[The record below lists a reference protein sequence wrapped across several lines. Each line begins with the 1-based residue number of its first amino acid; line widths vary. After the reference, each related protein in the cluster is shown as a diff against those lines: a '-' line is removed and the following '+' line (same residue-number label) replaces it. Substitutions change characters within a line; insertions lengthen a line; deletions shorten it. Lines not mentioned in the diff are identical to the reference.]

1 MRSSLADSV
10 ARREFFGWAMY
21 DFANSGYTTVVITA
35 VFNAYFVGVVAAG
48 QPWATLA
55 WTSALSVSYA
65 LAMLLSPLVGAY
77 ADAHAAK
84 KRLLAWTTAA
94 CVLFTATLY
103 GVGPGDVALGVL
115 LLILSNVAYSLGE
128 TLVAAFLPELA
139 RGEAV
144 GRVSGWGWSL
154 GYFGGLLT
162 LGACLAYVQFAQ
174 SHGATAAEFVPVTML
189 ITAAVFALASLPTF
203 LFLRERALPQ
213 AHPHGVWRTAFGRLG
228 QTLHHV
234 RRYQDLFRFLLSVVF
249 YSAGIQAVIVLAAVY
264 AQEAMGFS
272 TQDSIKLIL
281 VVNVTAALGAFFL
294 GHVQDRLGHR
304 PTLSLTL
311 LGWLV
316 MIYLAYTADT
326 PQRFWLAANVAGL
339 CLGASQ
345 SIGRALVG
353 LLSPASRR
361 AEFFGLWGLAV
372 RLSAILGPMTYGL
385 LTWLTHNDHRLALL
399 LTGGYFLAGLV
410 LLWWVNIPRGLRAA
424 VAAEEAWRHA

>member
-174 SHGATAAEFVPVTML
+174 RRGATAAEFVPVTML

>member
-174 SHGATAAEFVPVTML
+174 RRGATAAEFVPVTML

-353 LLSPASRR
+353 LLSPTSRR